1 MRFPSA
7 TGGWLKA
14 VAIFAAGTLVGA
26 ISAIQV
32 APAITRTN
40 TTIVGRGP
48 ESGPSSNGSL
58 PTVGPGATTGPSANL
73 GPTGGGPAAGS
84 AFQCAAG
91 RNGGATDKGV
101 SAGSIKL
108 ATTVV
113 RTGIGAAFLGEVQ
126 VAMEAVRNRVNREG
140 GICGRL
146 IDIRYVDDAW
156 QPNQGATYLRN
167 FIQEGVFAIPVG
179 PSSEG
184 LNVVI
189 QNGEI
194 RQAGIPVVGTDGMVI
209 RQYTDP
215 WVWPVAVSTASSARI
230 MARNAYDRGARNFS
244 IVFDNNYR
252 FGREAADAY
261 NNEVKRLNKSS
272 KGVDGYNKDYTCQ
285 QSFCGISSG
294 QSSYSSQVK
303 LFEPGDFVAMF
314 LEPATALTWMATPGA
329 PRASATAGAAD
340 VVKYGIGA
348 GQPLFT
354 RNFAVNCQSSCDQI
368 WVWTGFKPPIEN
380 YANDPAVKTFVSDL
394 AKTKPN
400 ADRFNQ
406 FSEGGYVGMRLLVEA
421 MRIVGPNLT
430 RARLRAA
437 LDSMTFESGLALQ
450 GPLHWRS
457 CANRGACTH
466 FAAATMQAFA
476 IQFRGTF
483 SGWRTKTLAVDP
495 KPDVETE
502 Y

>member
-7 TGGWLKA
+7 SGGWVKA

-58 PTVGPGATTGPSANL
+58 PTVGPGATSGPSASL
-73 GPTGGGPAAGS
+73 GPTGGGPTAAS

-91 RNGGATDKGV
+91 RNGGRTDKGV
-101 SAGSIKL
+101 TATSVKL
-108 ATTVV
+108 ATTVA

-126 VAMEAVRNRVNREG
+126 VAMEAVRNKVNRSG

-146 IDIRYVDDAW
+146 LEIRYVDDGWEAGR
-156 QPNQGATYLRN
+156 GAGYLKN
-167 FIQEGVFAIPVG
+167 FIEEDVFAIPVG

-184 LNVVI
+184 LNAAI
-189 QNGEI
+189 EKGDI
-194 RQAGIPVVGTDGMVI
+194 RRAGIPVVGTDGMIV

-215 WVWPVAVSTASSARI
+215 WVWPVAASTASSARI
-230 MARNAYDRGARNFS
+230 MAQDAYRRGARKFS
-244 IVFDNNYR
+244 IVFDSNYR
-252 FGREAADAY
+252 FGVEAAEAY
-261 NNEVKRLNKSS
+261 NNEVKRLMNG
-272 KGVDGYNKDYTCQ
+272 KGVLGYNKEHTCSE
-285 QSFCGISSG
+285 SFCGVSAG
-294 QSSYSSQVK
+294 QSAYTTEVNR
-303 LFEPGDFVAMF
+303 FTPGDFVAMF

-329 PRASATAGAAD
+329 PVASRSSGEEP
-340 VVKYGIGA
+340 VQYGIGA

-368 WVWTGFKPPIEN
+368 WVWTGFKPTIEN

-421 MRIVGPNLT
+421 MRLVGPNLT

-437 LDSMTFESGLALQ
+437 LDSMTFDSGLALQ
-450 GPLHWRS
+450 GPLRWRP
-457 CANRGACTH
+457 CANGGACTH

-483 SGWRTKTLAVDP
+483 SGWRTKTIAVDP
-495 KPDVETE
+495 KPDVKD
-502 Y
+502 